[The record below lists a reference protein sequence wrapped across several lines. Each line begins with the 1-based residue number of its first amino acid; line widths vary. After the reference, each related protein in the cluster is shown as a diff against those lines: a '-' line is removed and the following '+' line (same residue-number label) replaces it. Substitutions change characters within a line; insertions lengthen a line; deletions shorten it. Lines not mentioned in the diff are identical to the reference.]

1 MDELRQMHGILHR
14 EDVAWPDEGSL
25 IWIQSYKDTASAK
38 HTEQEL
44 HMLGLFF
51 VFS

>member
-1 MDELRQMHGILHR
+1 MLAVR
-14 EDVAWPDEGSL
+14 ACSTP
-25 IWIQSYKDTASAK
+25 TASAK